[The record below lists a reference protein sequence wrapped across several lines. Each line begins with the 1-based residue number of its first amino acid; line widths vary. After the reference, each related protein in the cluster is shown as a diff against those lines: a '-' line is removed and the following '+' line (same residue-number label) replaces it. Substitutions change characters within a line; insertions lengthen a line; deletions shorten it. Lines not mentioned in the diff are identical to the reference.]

1 MPRLSEVME
10 EGHKALV
17 FSQFTSFL
25 TIVRLRLEREGVDYE
40 YLDGKTRNRAVAVQ
54 RFQKRSESASCS

>member
-1 MPRLSEVME
+1 MPRLSEVVE

-25 TIVRLRLEREGVDYE
+25 ALVRRRLDVMAIAYATRRPTRERQEQVE
-40 YLDGKTRNRAVAVQ
+40 
-54 RFQKRSESASCS
+54 RFQDDPAARCS